1 MKRFFTLASI
11 ALIAIGAAACTRE
24 KPPVEEPTPT
34 IGAVVQNVTPG
45 APTVPAGIVVPTSPS
60 TLPTVAV
67 TATVAP
73 PPAVPTT
80 TAPGAAS
87 PTISA
92 STVPSVAPTTT
103 APSGTSA
110 TTAAP
115 TSPAV
120 PGQATTYTVQWGDWL
135 NKIAGQFGVSTQA
148 IIAANP
154 GLNPN
159 RIYPGQVI
167 NIPGSTAAV
176 PTATPGATPEATTTP
191 GTGTPPPS
199 TGPTTYTVQRGDWMY
214 AIARKFG
221 ISVAALQAAN
231 PNINPNFVYPGQVLN
246 IPAPGAPDGGQPAPK
261 PGGGS
266 TYVVRPG
273 DTLNG
278 IALKF
283 GKTVYALQLA
293 NRLANPN
300 FIFPGQTLI
309 IP

>member
-1 MKRFFTLASI
+1 MKRLFTLASI
-11 ALIAIGAAACTRE
+11 ALVAIGAAACTRE

-34 IGAVVQNVTPG
+34 GVIVQAVTPAVTA
-45 APTVPAGIVVPTSPS
+45 APGGVALPTIPP
-60 TLPTVAV
+60 TLPTIAI
-67 TATVAP
+67 TSTVAP
-73 PPAVPTT
+73 PPALPTT

-87 PTISA
+87 PTTA
-92 STVPSVAPTTT
+92 ATTAPTTT
-103 APSGTSA
+103 APSATGATSVP

-115 TSPAV
+115 PSPVA

-167 NIPGSTAAV
+167 NIPGATASV
-176 PTATPGATPEATTTP
+176 PTATPGATPEATSTP

-231 PNINPNFVYPGQVLN
+231 PNINPNFLYPGQVLN
-246 IPAPGAPDGGQPAPK
+246 IPAPGASGGEQPGPN
-261 PGGGS
+261 PSGGT

-273 DTLNG
+273 DTLNR

-293 NRLANPN
+293 NHLANPN